1 MKMKLPYFSSMSAPK
16 KIETRDRLIFDFKCS
31 TLSPGIS
38 PTVYAIQNFPL
49 ESSKDIFFNS
59 SISISELK
67 HLGKVDTI
75 LEEDIDTGTPLSG
88 VQKYELWISKST
100 SSRPKDPI
108 KFHQEIQLLK
118 KSHII
123 KGEELFQSLPP
134 GFEKKSH
141 TFSTDTEIS
150 DIGKLDFA
158 HQDPPVEP
166 NDVLLKTPP
175 KVGLVK
181 RENRGKFDEE
191 EVSFDRY
198 QGKLKFYQL
207 KKRFGFISLD
217 EDSSDVF
224 LCEDDL
230 ILSGICFK
238 RFKEEVFKRS
248 EIRLEFNIKKY
259 QELEKE
265 KRKAIYVAVLEI
277 NSSS

>member
-1 MKMKLPYFSSMSAPK
+1 MSAPK
-16 KIETRDRLIFDFKCS
+16 KIETRDRLIFDFKCP

-38 PTVYAIQNFPL
+38 PTVYAIQNFPI

-75 LEEDIDTGTPLSG
+75 LEEELDTSTPLSG
-88 VQKYELWISKST
+88 VEKYELWISKST
-100 SSRPKDPI
+100 SSRPKDPK

-123 KGEELFQSLPP
+123 KGEELFQSAPP
-134 GFEKKSH
+134 GFDKRAH
-141 TFSTDTEIS
+141 TLSVDIDTS
-150 DIGKLDFA
+150 DVLRLDSILPKP
-158 HQDPPVEP
+158 QIEP
-166 NDVLLKTPP
+166 NDVLLKQPP

-217 EDSSDVF
+217 EDGSDVF

-238 RFKEEVFKRS
+238 KFKEEVFKRS
-248 EIRLEFNIKKY
+248 VIRLEFNIKKY
-259 QELEKE
+259 LEQDKE
-265 KRKAIYVAVLEI
+265 KRKAIHVNVIEFGE
-277 NSSS
+277 SS